1 MELKEEFFKIP
12 LFIGSFVDVKI
23 PGRQLTDVVQIP
35 AKALR
40 DRDTVWVVVNKQ
52 LQIRNVKIAHID
64 LDNVYISGGVTIG
77 EKIVISPIKGASK
90 GLKVRIDGDNEIG
103 PERNKEETKKRKFTQ
118 SVELIINFKDI
129 DVKKGFAINEVVQ
142 LPKTS
147 SPATVCVIATGDMS
161 QKAKTAKADVVI
173 GNEEL
178 TKYESNK
185 RESRKFINKYDFFLA
200 DTKIMPTVG
209 KALGQLL
216 GPRGKMPTPVPFNAS
231 IEAFLARFRTSI
243 KVRTRASLSISCKIG
258 DESMEDADLAI
269 NANAVLNAIEK
280 KLPNG
285 EKNIK
290 KIMIKTTMGKP
301 IKQVQEVKKKHA

>member
-1 MELKEEFFKIP
+1 MITEA
-12 LFIGSFVDVKI
+12 
-23 PGRQLTDVVQIP
+23 QLAEVVT
-35 AKALR
+35 KA
-40 DRDTVWVVVNKQ
+40 
-52 LQIRNVKIAHID
+52 
-64 LDNVYISGGVTIG
+64 
-77 EKIVISPIKGASK
+77 
-90 GLKVRIDGDNEIG
+90 
-103 PERNKEETKKRKFTQ
+103 KEETKKTKFKQ

-142 LPKTS
+142 LPKTN

-161 QKAKTAKADVVI
+161 QKAKAANADSVI

-178 TKYESNK
+178 EKFEANK

-216 GPRGKMPTPVPFNAS
+216 GPRGKMPTPVPFNAP
-231 IEAFLARFRTSI
+231 IDAFLARFRTSI

-258 DESMEDADLAI
+258 DETMEDADLAV
-269 NANAVLNAIEK
+269 NAYTVLSAIEK

-290 KIMIKTTMGKP
+290 KVMIKTTMGKP
-301 IKQVQEVKKKHA
+301 VKQVQEIKKKYA